1 MLLGKRDQVNRN
13 ITEPLEILSLF
24 HFTNCLARDDVR
36 DRVAE
41 WVFALKLW
49 VASNKFQVGDR
60 IRHFLI
66 TNTSS
71 ARIFITFSGFYKRS
85 RNMPARKLIISICKE
100 ESPHIIV
107 DENFHNRPWH
117 QFVYEPV
124 RRIRDKPLVLL
135 NDDSQ

>member
-71 ARIFITFSGFYKRS
+71 AHIF
-85 RNMPARKLIISICKE
+85 
-100 ESPHIIV
+100 V